1 MLLMVYSM
9 RAYFLRRVLLVI
21 PTLFGVT
28 LLVFLITRFA
38 PGGPVE
44 QAIMRAQTGE
54 GGAGALHGG
63 LSVGALSDEQLA
75 QLKAYFGYDK
85 PPLVAYGKWL
95 NRLFHGDLGDSF
107 RYGEP
112 VAQVIREAL
121 PVTLTYG
128 ILSLLITYLVSV
140 PLGIVKG
147 MQHRRFID
155 TASSVVIFIGYA
167 IPGYAV
173 GALLVVYLSAH
184 LGWFP
189 MGGFVSEN
197 WADLPTGQKIMDFM
211 RHAVLP
217 LICYSLSG
225 FAFVT
230 LLTKNQ
236 LLDNLAA
243 DYVRTAVAKGA
254 SFRRAVFGHAFR
266 NSLIPLVTDFGQ
278 QVAVLVI
285 GSVLIETIFDVNGM
299 GLLFYNAVV
308 DRDPMIVMGVL
319 LVDALL
325 LLACNLLSDAMIAV
339 VDPRIRF
346 K

>member
-1 MLLMVYSM
+1 
-9 RAYFLRRVLLVI
+9 
-21 PTLFGVT
+21 
-28 LLVFLITRFA
+28 
-38 PGGPVE
+38 
-44 QAIMRAQTGE
+44 MRAQTAENGVS
-54 GGAGALHGG
+54 GAASHGG
-63 LSVGALSDEQLA
+63 PGGGALSEEQLA

-85 PPLVAYGKWL
+85 PPLVAYGIWVA
-95 NRLFHGDLGDSF
+95 RLARGDLGNSF

-112 VAQVIREAL
+112 VTQVIGDAV

-128 ILSLLITYLVSV
+128 ILSLVIIYGISI
-140 PLGIVKG
+140 PLGILKA

-155 TASSVVIFIGYA
+155 TASSVLIFIGYA

-189 MGGFVSEN
+189 MGAFVSEN
-197 WADLPTGQKIMDFM
+197 WSDLTPAQRAMDFV
-211 RHAVLP
+211 RHAALP
-217 LICYSLSG
+217 LTCYCIGG
-225 FAFVT
+225 FAFVS

-254 SFRRAVFGHAFR
+254 SFKRAVFHHAFR

-278 QVAVLVI
+278 QVAVLLV
-285 GSVLIETIFDVNGM
+285 GSVLIETIFDLNGM

-308 DRDPMIVMGVL
+308 DRDPMVVMGVL
-319 LVDALL
+319 LTDSLL
-325 LLACNLLSDAMIAV
+325 LLGCNFLTDAAIAL

>member
-1 MLLMVYSM
+1 M
-9 RAYFLRRVLLVI
+9 RAYFLRRLLLVI
-21 PTLFGVT
+21 PTLLGVT
-28 LLVFLITRFA
+28 LLVFLVTRFA

-44 QAIMRAQTGE
+44 QAIMKAQSAE
-54 GGAGALHGG
+54 NGGAVRGA
-63 LSVGALSDEQLA
+63 SALSDEQLL

-85 PPLVAYGKWL
+85 PPLVAYGHWL
-95 NRLFHGDLGDSF
+95 VRLLHGDLGNSF

-112 VAQVIREAL
+112 VTQVIWDTM

-128 ILSLLITYLVSV
+128 ILSLLITYCISI
-140 PLGIVKG
+140 PLGILKA
-147 MQHRRFID
+147 MRHRTIID
-155 TASSVVIFIGYA
+155 TVSSILIFVGYA

-173 GALLVVYLSAH
+173 GALLIVYLSAH

-197 WADLPTGQKIMDFM
+197 WSDLGAWQKATDFM

-217 LICYSLSG
+217 LVCYCLGG
-225 FAFVT
+225 FAFVS

-254 SFRRAVFGHAFR
+254 SFKRAVFGHAFR

-278 QVAVLVI
+278 QVAVIVI
-285 GSVLIETIFDVNGM
+285 GSVLIETIFDLNGM
-299 GLLFYNAVV
+299 GLLFYNGVV
-308 DRDPMIVMGVL
+308 DRDPMVVMGVL
-319 LVDALL
+319 MVDALL
-325 LLACNLLSDAMIAV
+325 LLGCNFLTDASIAL

>member
-1 MLLMVYSM
+1 M
-9 RAYFLRRVLLVI
+9 RAYFIRRFLLII

-44 QAIMRAQTGE
+44 QAIMRAQLAENGTSASSARSGP
-54 GGAGALHGG
+54 GG
-63 LSVGALSDEQLA
+63 GALSDDQLA

-85 PPLVAYGKWL
+85 PPLVAYGQWIM
-95 NRLFHGDLGDSF
+95 RLLHGDLGDSF
-107 RYGEP
+107 RFGEP
-112 VAQVIREAL
+112 VKQVIAEAM

-128 ILSLLITYLVSV
+128 LLSFFITYSISG
-140 PLGIVKG
+140 PRGILKG
-147 MQHRRFID
+147 MKHRTFID

-189 MGGFVSEN
+189 IGGFVSEN
-197 WADLPTGQKIMDFM
+197 WSELGRWQQIQDFV
-211 RHAVLP
+211 RHATLP
-217 LICYSLSG
+217 LICYCLGG
-225 FAFVT
+225 FAFVS

-254 SFRRAVFGHAFR
+254 SFKRAVFVHAFR

-278 QVAVLVI
+278 QVAGIVI
-285 GSVLIETIFDVNGM
+285 GSVLIETIFDLNGM

-308 DRDPMIVMGVL
+308 DRDPMVVMGVL
-319 LVDALL
+319 LIDALL
-325 LLACNLLSDAMIAV
+325 LLGCNVLTDAVIAM

>member
-1 MLLMVYSM
+1 M
-9 RAYFLRRVLLVI
+9 RAYFLRRLLLVI
-21 PTLFGVT
+21 PTLVGVT
-28 LLVFLITRFA
+28 LLVFLVTRFA

-44 QAIMRAQTGE
+44 QAIMRANAAE
-54 GGAGALHGG
+54 GGGAARGG
-63 LSVGALSDEQLA
+63 GGSLSDEQLA

-85 PPLVAYGKWL
+85 PPLVAYGQWL
-95 NRLFHGDLGDSF
+95 LHLAHGDLGDSF

-112 VAQVIREAL
+112 VKQVIAEAM

-128 ILSLLITYLVSV
+128 VLSMIITYLLSI
-140 PLGIVKG
+140 PLGILKA
-147 MQHRRFID
+147 MQHRKLTD
-155 TASSVVIFIGYA
+155 SVSSVVIFIGYA

-197 WADLPTGQKIMDFM
+197 FSDLSTGQKAMDFT

-217 LICYSLSG
+217 LVCYCLGS

-236 LLDNLAA
+236 LLDNLSA
-243 DYVRTAVAKGA
+243 DYVRTAMAKGT
-254 SFRRAVFGHAFR
+254 SFRRAVFGHAFP

-278 QVAVLVI
+278 QVASIVI
-285 GSVLIETIFDVNGM
+285 GSVLIETIFDLNGM
-299 GLLFYNAVV
+299 GLLFYNSVV
-308 DRDPMIVMGVL
+308 DRDPMVVMGVL
-319 LVDALL
+319 LVDALML
-325 LLACNLLSDAMIAV
+325 LVCNLLTDAAIAF

>member
-1 MLLMVYSM
+1 
-9 RAYFLRRVLLVI
+9 
-21 PTLFGVT
+21 
-28 LLVFLITRFA
+28 VFLITRFA

-44 QAIMRAQTGE
+44 QAIMRAQTAE
-54 GGAGALHGG
+54 GGPGG
-63 LSVGALSDEQLA
+63 GSARGGPGGGALSDEQLA

-85 PPLVAYGKWL
+85 PPLVAYGHWL
-95 NRLFHGDLGDSF
+95 VRLAHGDLGDSF

-112 VAQVIREAL
+112 VTQVISETM

-128 ILSLLITYLVSV
+128 VLSLILTYSISI
-140 PLGIVKG
+140 PLGILKA
-147 MQHRRFID
+147 MKHRRMID
-155 TASSVVIFIGYA
+155 SLSSIVIFIAYA
-167 IPGYAV
+167 IPGYAL

-197 WADLPTGQKIMDFM
+197 WSDLSKGQKALDFI
-211 RHAVLP
+211 RHAALP
-217 LICYSLSG
+217 LTCYTLGG

-254 SFRRAVFGHAFR
+254 SFRQAVFGHAFR
-266 NSLIPLVTDFGQ
+266 NSLIPLVTDLGQ
-278 QVAVLVI
+278 QIAAIMI
-285 GSVLIETIFDVNGM
+285 GAILIETIFDLNGM

-308 DRDPMIVMGVL
+308 DRDPMVVMGVL
-319 LVDALL
+319 LIDALL
-325 LLACNLLSDAMIAV
+325 LLVCNLLTDAAIAF

>member
-1 MLLMVYSM
+1 M
-9 RAYFLRRVLLVI
+9 RAYFLRRFLLVI
-21 PTLFGVT
+21 PTLFGIT
-28 LLVFLITRFA
+28 LVVFLITRFA

-44 QAIMRAQTGE
+44 QAIMRAQASA
-54 GGAGALHGG
+54 GGANRGGHGG
-63 LSVGALSDEQLA
+63 GALSDDQLA

-85 PPLVAYGKWL
+85 PPFVAYGQWL
-95 NRLFHGDLGDSF
+95 GRLVRGNLGDSF

-112 VAQVIREAL
+112 VTQVIAEAM

-128 ILSLLITYLVSV
+128 ALSLLLTYLISI
-140 PLGIVKG
+140 PLGIIKG
-147 MQHRRFID
+147 MKHGSTID
-155 TASSVVIFIGYA
+155 TGSSILIFVGYA
-167 IPGYAV
+167 IPGYAL

-197 WADLPTGQKIMDFM
+197 WHDLPAGQKISDFI

-217 LICYSLSG
+217 LVCYSLSG

-243 DYVRTAVAKGA
+243 DYVRTAVAKGV

-266 NSLIPLVTDFGQ
+266 NSLIPLVTDLGQ
-278 QVAVLVI
+278 QIAVLVV
-285 GSVLIETIFDVNGM
+285 GSVLIETIFDLNGM
-299 GLLFYNAVV
+299 GLLFYTAVV

-319 LVDALL
+319 LIESLL
-325 LLACNLLSDAMIAV
+325 LLACNLLSDALIAV

>member
-1 MLLMVYSM
+1 M
-9 RAYFLRRVLLVI
+9 RAYFIRRLLLVI

-44 QAIMRAQTGE
+44 QAIMRAQTAENGAAASSHSGP
-54 GGAGALHGG
+54 GG
-63 LSVGALSDEQLA
+63 GALSDEQLD

-85 PPLVAYGKWL
+85 PPLVAYGIWL
-95 NRLFHGDLGDSF
+95 AHLAKGDLGNSF

-112 VAQVIREAL
+112 VTQVIAEAV
-121 PVTLTYG
+121 PVTLVYGIISLIITYG
-128 ILSLLITYLVSV
+128 ISV
-140 PLGIVKG
+140 PLGVVKAIR
-147 MQHRRFID
+147 HKSLID
-155 TASSVVIFIGYA
+155 TSTSILIFIGYA

-197 WADLPTGQKIMDFM
+197 WSDLGAWQKVVDFV

-217 LICYSLSG
+217 LVCYSLGG
-225 FAFVT
+225 FAFVS
-230 LLTKNQ
+230 LLSKNQ

-243 DYVRTAVAKGA
+243 DYVRTAVAKGC
-254 SFRRAVFGHAFR
+254 SHRQAVFGHAFR

-278 QVAVLVI
+278 QIASLVI
-285 GSVLIETIFDVNGM
+285 GSVLVETIFDLNGM

-308 DRDPMIVMGVL
+308 DRDPMVVMGVL
-319 LVDALL
+319 MIDALL
-325 LLACNLLSDAMIAV
+325 LLICNLITDAVIAMI
-339 VDPRIRF
+339 DPRIRF
-346 K
+346 Q

>member
-1 MLLMVYSM
+1 
-9 RAYFLRRVLLVI
+9 
-21 PTLFGVT
+21 
-28 LLVFLITRFA
+28 
-38 PGGPVE
+38 VE
-44 QAIMRAQTGE
+44 QAIMAANSAE
-54 GGAGALHGG
+54 GGGSARGG
-63 LSVGALSDEQLA
+63 GALSDEQLA

-85 PPLVAYGKWL
+85 PPLVAYGHWL
-95 NRLFHGDLGDSF
+95 VRLLHGDLGNSF

-112 VAQVIREAL
+112 VSQVIADTM

-128 ILSLLITYLVSV
+128 VLSLLITYCVSI
-140 PLGIVKG
+140 PLGILKA
-147 MQHRRFID
+147 MRHRTLVD
-155 TASSVVIFIGYA
+155 TASSVLIFIGYA
-167 IPGYAV
+167 VPGYAV

-197 WADLPTGQKIMDFM
+197 WSDMPRGQKAADFI

-217 LICYSLSG
+217 LTCYCLGG
-225 FAFVT
+225 FAFVS

-254 SFRRAVFGHAFR
+254 SFKRAVFGHAFR

-278 QVAVLVI
+278 QVAVIVI
-285 GSVLIETIFDVNGM
+285 GSVLVETIFDLNGM

-308 DRDPMIVMGVL
+308 DRDPMVVMGVL
-319 LVDALL
+319 MVDALL
-325 LLACNLLSDAMIAV
+325 LLGCNVVTDVAIAF